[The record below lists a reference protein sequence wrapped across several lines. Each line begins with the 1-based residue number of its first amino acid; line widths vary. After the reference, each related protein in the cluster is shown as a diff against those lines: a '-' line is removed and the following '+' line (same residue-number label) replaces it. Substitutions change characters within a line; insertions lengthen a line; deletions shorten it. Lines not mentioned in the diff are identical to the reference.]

1 MFNWLTSLQ
10 IVEHNSCKT
19 EEYQLNVRKEP
30 KYWPE
35 AGEQCHGGG
44 GEGAALRSTRGSC
57 IIRM

>member
-10 IVEHNSCKT
+10 TVERNSCET

-35 AGEQCHGGG
+35 AGGQCHREGG
-44 GEGAALRSTRGSC
+44 ALRSTRGSC